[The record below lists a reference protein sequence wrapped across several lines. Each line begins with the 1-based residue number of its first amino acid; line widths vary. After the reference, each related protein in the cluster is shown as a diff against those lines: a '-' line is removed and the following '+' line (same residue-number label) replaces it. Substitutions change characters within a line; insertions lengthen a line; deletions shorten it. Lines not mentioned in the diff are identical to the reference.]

1 MPARLP
7 RHISKFVRA
16 KSLAIFRA
24 DFLPMIRQKAVYY
37 IRQGNKPGALGV
49 PAWSSFAIH
58 FPMSELRDGVEA
70 LAQVPA
76 TAAAA
81 KASKIERLEAELKSW
96 KRNRTVARR
105 KVAQLQRAV
114 RYHRKAEKSKGCGE

>member
-1 MPARLP
+1 
-7 RHISKFVRA
+7 VRA
-16 KSLAIFRA
+16 KSLAMFRA
-24 DFLPMIRQKAVYY
+24 DLLPIIRQTVGVHVRRLARTQTTEK
-37 IRQGNKPGALGV
+37 ITGPALRFDYD
-49 PAWSSFAIH
+49 A
-58 FPMSELRDGVEA
+58 LRSGVEA
-70 LAQVPA
+70 LLEVPA

>member
-1 MPARLP
+1 M
-7 RHISKFVRA
+7 
-16 KSLAIFRA
+16 FRA
-24 DFLPMIRQKAVYY
+24 DLLPIIRQTVAVHVRRLARMQTTGTITGPPLRFDYD
-37 IRQGNKPGALGV
+37 A
-49 PAWSSFAIH
+49 
-58 FPMSELRDGVEA
+58 LRDGVEA
-70 LAQVPA
+70 LLEVPA